1 MNGSKRVPATQLING
16 EACSAYYSPTSYMEA
31 LEFEP
36 REGDIIE
43 VTFTRS
49 GTHLVQQMIQ
59 LILNKGQSTKTF
71 AEFNKRAPFLE
82 VQGLREASGAP
93 RLLRTHLPMNRLR
106 LSDEAKYVYV
116 ARNPW
121 DCCVSNFHLMQD
133 FPLFEFADGT
143 FDDFLDTFLDGRFGF
158 GDYFDHIISGYDHKH
173 DANVFFVTYEEI
185 CRDKVDVVHRLARFL
200 GEEYGDMVRSD
211 SALLKLILERSSVE
225 FMKNLLRTDPKE
237 MSQVFTRANV
247 PIISTAEASQDTKEA
262 KCSFV
267 RKGTV
272 GGWKSYFSPE
282 IVAKMQHKID
292 EKFKGTDI
300 MMLWMNQE
308 LADKH

>member
-1 MNGSKRVPATQLING
+1 MIRVLFRSLRLHQFKFARQARTLLKSPKVSAVYSQENAKKKERPNLRLSLDKVISDFSLKGTQAAPPYLAMNGSKRVPATQLING

-106 LSDEAKYVYV
+106 LSDKAKYVYV

-158 GDYFDHIISGYDHKH
+158 GDYFDHIISGDQYPQR
-173 DANVFFVTYEEI
+173 TP
-185 CRDKVDVVHRLARFL
+185 HRLPQI
-200 GEEYGDMVRSD
+200 V
-211 SALLKLILERSSVE
+211 V
-225 FMKNLLRTDPKE
+225 
-237 MSQVFTRANV
+237 
-247 PIISTAEASQDTKEA
+247 
-262 KCSFV
+262 
-267 RKGTV
+267 
-272 GGWKSYFSPE
+272 PE
-282 IVAKMQHKID
+282 IELCRIFQVLNGRAS
-292 EKFKGTDI
+292 TDI
-300 MMLWMNQE
+300 KDGERDIEMEPMMMMMNDAE
-308 LADKH
+308 LAALPFVSGG